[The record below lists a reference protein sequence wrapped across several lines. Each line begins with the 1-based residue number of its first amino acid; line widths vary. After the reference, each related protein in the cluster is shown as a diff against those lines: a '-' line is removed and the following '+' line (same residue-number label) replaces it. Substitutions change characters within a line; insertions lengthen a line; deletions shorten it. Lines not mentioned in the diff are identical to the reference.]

1 VKTPNKTLIGL
12 ATAAAVVGPMVP
24 KTVTININEFERPAV
39 VAEEKICVAVSM
51 LIDDNG
57 KRFCEYR
64 CGKTIHLLPTDQTS
78 CEKTIREKI
87 LKS

>member
-24 KTVTININEFERPAV
+24 KTVTININEFERPVAV
-39 VAEEKICVAVSM
+39 SEDKVCVAVSM
-51 LIDDNG
+51 LIDDKG

-64 CGKTIHLLPTDQTS
+64 CGKTIHLQPTEQTS
-78 CEKTIREKI
+78 CERTIREGL